1 MPSARDNC
9 FKKAVEKL
17 KDNGKLKKLDVQ
29 DQRRWVRDGAS
40 GTWSQTSEVWY
51 KVVGAVSRAR
61 RAIAKGLGLPEG
73 AIDATR
79 IPDMT
84 VTPEVTVTPE
94 GGKPIV
100 IDNKFDGDS
109 FRDDQ
114 LKDYNEINKQQ
125 NGNPNAKDLRLDS
138 SVCKCGDP
146 GALDPVPVPVPVP
159 MPFYVPGINAD
170 PGVLPELVPSLT
182 PVTPPVTSPPV
193 GVPELMPVFP

>member
-9 FKKAVEKL
+9 FQKAVQKL

-40 GTWSQTSEVWY
+40 GAWSQTSEVWY

-61 RAIAKGLGLPEG
+61 KAIAKGLGLPEG
-73 AIDATR
+73 APDATR
-79 IPDMT
+79 IPDM
-84 VTPEVTVTPE
+84 TVTPE

-125 NGNPNAKDLRLDS
+125 NGSPDAKDLRLDS
-138 SVCKCGDP
+138 AVCKCGEP
-146 GALDPVPVPVPVP
+146 GASDPVPVPVRAPMPYVFFPGLNPSPGVVPGFGPIPGAAPVP
-159 MPFYVPGINAD
+159 
-170 PGVLPELVPSLT
+170 
-182 PVTPPVTSPPV
+182 PPVTSPPV
-193 GVPELMPVFP
+193 GIPEFAPVFP